1 MRPLRS
7 HVWDLYG
14 AVERVTYTGGDSLP
28 ATELLGIVCWRVGF
42 EGVQLGGFKKFRWRS
57 LASHRRW
64 GNSRVQHWTAGR
76 SWSLDLSC
84 RPLDLQV
91 QPKISVRNYLERID
105 KYFACS
111 SLDCNGGASFGR
123 KPLRF
128 YRDSGKI
135 GKIWYRFLISNHIT
149 VWHTLNRTEEYH
161 LGILRRNVWS
171 CDHDAC
177 VYCMYTVRCCD
188 MGTGK
193 CYCVKLWFSLVKAIF
208 VSTVRGNN
216 SVSFSHSVWNKLFPR
231 SPVFQT
237 MFRRQVPCLQYYCVH
252 KRQPQANKTPQKT
265 QYETSQATNNLIK
278 KQRNKQCR
286 GESVHVAALVYLD
299 RLVWEA

>member
-1 MRPLRS
+1 MAGL
-7 HVWDLYG
+7 
-14 AVERVTYTGGDSLP
+14 
-28 ATELLGIVCWRVGF
+28 LLGGSPSDFIGIR
-42 EGVQLGGFKKFRWRS
+42 EKLGRFG
-57 LASHRRW
+57 
-64 GNSRVQHWTAGR
+64 
-76 SWSLDLSC
+76 
-84 RPLDLQV
+84 
-91 QPKISVRNYLERID
+91 ID
-105 KYFACS
+105 F
-111 SLDCNGGASFGR
+111 
-123 KPLRF
+123 
-128 YRDSGKI
+128 
-135 GKIWYRFLISNHIT
+135 WYHHIT